1 VWERRPRRSQAGTT
15 VTRTG
20 QRCLLTLVRTWLLT
34 VCLLI
39 GGVTPLLC
47 LEAAALSSEDVEW
60 LTERSMLLQGPILER
75 KFARRGQQWR
85 HPYGRARPDDFLQ
98 RGSVWLAVYPEAILG
113 HRGSSVLQTLGD
125 PALLDGLGQLGIEA
139 IHTGPLQRAGG
150 VSGRHYTPSVDGHFD
165 RIELAID
172 PAFGSEAQYQTMVQ
186 HARERGIMI
195 LGDLVPGHT
204 GKGADFRLAERNVD
218 DFPGLYSMVEIEPRD
233 WSLLPPVPKG
243 EDSVN
248 LSQATAQALEDR
260 GYIVGPLDTLVFGRP
275 GIKASNW
282 SATDIIRGVD
292 GKERR
297 WVYLHIFKR
306 GQPSLNWLDPSFA
319 AQRLVAADAIHA
331 LAVLGVQGLRLDAT
345 MFLGAEA
352 GPGAQKGWLSGHPLS
367 NHTTATLAMVIRK
380 FGGYSFQELNVPLD
394 QLRDSFTIG
403 PELSYDFS
411 TRPAYLYALV
421 TGDGG
426 PLRLM
431 LRELLAHKVQAKR
444 LVHALQNHDELMLE
458 ATHLKTHGDET
469 FTYEGEQARG
479 ATLFE
484 RLHRR
489 VLATITGD
497 HAPYNE
503 RFAMS
508 PGVCSTI
515 AGAVAAAFGV
525 RDLQAIAPDQ
535 FATIR
540 QAHLVAAAYN
550 AMQPGAFALSGWDLV
565 GALPLSQAAVRERLA
580 DEDCRWRNRGA
591 YDLLGSTKAEG
602 EPLAGLSPAVALY
615 GPLPA
620 QLTEPTSFAS
630 RLREMLGIRKAQGI
644 AQGRL
649 VAVPRVQARGLV
661 LLVNELPARQGQSG
675 RLQLTILNFGR
686 SPVEETIQDI
696 PIQEGSLRAIFST
709 RQGTIDATI
718 ETKDHCLHI
727 ALEPLEAKIL
737 VQQ

>member
-1 VWERRPRRSQAGTT
+1 MRTRARPQDLLGT
-15 VTRTG
+15 
-20 QRCLLTLVRTWLLT
+20 VRIWLLA

-39 GGVTPLLC
+39 GGVTPLGHLQ
-47 LEAAALSSEDVEW
+47 AFALSSEEIEW
-60 LTERSMLLQGPILER
+60 LRERSMLLQAPRLE
-75 KFARRGQQWR
+75 KQFARGGQQWR
-85 HPYGRARPDDFLQ
+85 YPYGRARPDDFLR
-98 RGSVWLAVYPEAILG
+98 RGSVWLAVYPDAVIR

-125 PALLDGLGQLGIEA
+125 PALLDGLGQLGVEA

-150 VSGRHYTPSVDGHFD
+150 VSGRRYTPSVDGHFD

-172 PAFGSEAQYQTMVQ
+172 PAFGSEAQYRMMVQ
-186 HARERGIMI
+186 RAGARGIMI
-195 LGDLVPGHT
+195 IGDLVPGHT
-204 GKGADFRLAERNVD
+204 GKGPDFRLAERNVA
-218 DFPGLYSMVEIEPRD
+218 DFPGLYSMVEIKPRD

-248 LSQATAQALEDR
+248 LSPAIVQTLKDR

-275 GIKASNW
+275 GIKESNW
-282 SATDIIRGVD
+282 SATDVIRGVD
-292 GKERR
+292 GKDRR
-297 WVYLHIFKR
+297 WVYLHIFKQ

-319 AQRLVAADAIHA
+319 AQRLVAADAIHS
-331 LAVLGVQGLRLDAT
+331 LAVLGIQGLRLDAT
-345 MFLGAEA
+345 MFLGVEPRPEA
-352 GPGAQKGWLSGHPLS
+352 QPGWLSGHPLS

-380 FGGYSFQELNVPLD
+380 FGGSSFQELNVPLE
-394 QLRDSFTIG
+394 QLRDSFALG
-403 PELSYDFS
+403 PELSYDFP
-411 TRPAYLYALV
+411 TRPAYVYALV
-421 TGDGG
+421 TGDAGL
-426 PLRLM
+426 LRLM
-431 LRELLAHKVQAKR
+431 LRELMAHGVQAKR
-444 LVHALQNHDELMLE
+444 FVHALQNHDELMLE
-458 ATHLKTHGDET
+458 ATHLQAHSDET
-469 FTYEGEQARG
+469 FTYEGEQAKG

-484 RLHRR
+484 RLPQR
-489 VLATITGD
+489 VLAATTGD

-525 RDLQAIAPDQ
+525 TDLQTLAPEQ
-535 FATIR
+535 LAMIR

-565 GALPLSQAAVRERLA
+565 GALPLSRAAVQTRLA

-591 YDLLGSTKAEG
+591 YDLLGAAKPEREAS
-602 EPLAGLSPAVALY
+602 AGLPPAVALY

-630 RLREMLGIRKAQGI
+630 RLREMLSIRKAQGI

-649 VAVPRVQARGLV
+649 VTVPRVHARGLV
-661 LLVNELPARQGQSG
+661 LLVHELPARQGKSG
-675 RLQLTILNFGR
+675 RLQLTVLNFGR
-686 SPVEETIQDI
+686 APVEETIQDI

-709 RQGTIDATI
+709 RQGTIDAPIDT
-718 ETKDHCLHI
+718 TDHCLHI

-737 VQQ
+737 VQK